1 MQSKRYVLIF
11 VALLALLGG
20 LYFLKSKPKTNDT
33 PQDFQDFAIENTDD
47 VTLIFMTNQVGDK
60 QIYLRKQED
69 NTWTINDK
77 FTAWQKKVDFLLNET
92 MAKVEVQGPASK
104 AAVPNILKY
113 MSINGIKVE
122 VYRNNSKE
130 PSKVYLVGNT
140 TPTQLGTY
148 FKFPGEN
155 LPMIMQIPGFNGF
168 VNLRYELDEDEW
180 VSPTVFGSTKSEIE
194 SVEVTYPEPSKN
206 FRIDRRPGDKF
217 AMTSERITEENKNTG
232 AIKSYM
238 TLFEKLNYET
248 FVFTESDS
256 LINSL
261 RAAIPFCTILVKST
275 NRGTDELKFYPKKS
289 GEKMHGLYDEQGN
302 ALVHDPSRYYA
313 LYNKMDRVLIVQD
326 YTFGDVLKTSSDFLN
341 RTN

>member
-1 MQSKRYVLIF
+1 
-11 VALLALLGG
+11 
-20 LYFLKSKPKTNDT
+20 
-33 PQDFQDFAIENTDD
+33 
-47 VTLIFMTNQVGDK
+47 
-60 QIYLRKQED
+60 
-69 NTWTINDK
+69 
-77 FTAWQKKVDFLLNET
+77 
-92 MAKVEVQGPASK
+92 
-104 AAVPNILKY
+104 
-113 MSINGIKVE
+113 
-122 VYRNNSKE
+122 